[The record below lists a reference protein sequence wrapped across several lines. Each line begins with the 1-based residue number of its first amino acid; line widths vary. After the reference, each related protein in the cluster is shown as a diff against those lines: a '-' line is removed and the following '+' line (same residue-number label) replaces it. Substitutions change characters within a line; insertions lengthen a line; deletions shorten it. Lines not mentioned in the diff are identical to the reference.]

1 MTSKDLMSESYS
13 ALVSNKS
20 RSFLTMLGI
29 IIGIAAVITTLA
41 IGEGS
46 SKSIQTSIQ
55 SLGSNLITITPG
67 ASRSAGV
74 VSGGRGSATTL
85 TLADEKALASQLS
98 NISGI
103 DPEVTVRT
111 QVIADGNNTNVSD
124 VGTTP
129 DYAPDHNITM
139 SSGAFFTDTQ
149 VTNKSKVVVIGPT
162 VVADLFT
169 DGSNPVG
176 QTLAI
181 SGNVYSI
188 VGVTASK
195 GGNGLGNSDD
205 MIFMPISTVQQYIS
219 GGQTISDISISAAST
234 SVMTAVQ
241 NQATDIML
249 QQHNIADP
257 SAADFT
263 IQNQSSIVSSASS
276 ITNTLTILLAS
287 VAGISLLVGG
297 IGIMN
302 MMLTT
307 VTERT
312 REIGLRKAIGA
323 TRANINIQF
332 LTEAVLLTFVG
343 GLLGIGLGVGA
354 AWVMTKFFSVTTSV
368 SGTSIIL
375 SFCVAAGIGIVFG
388 YYPAR
393 RASRMSPIEALR
405 FE

>member
-1 MTSKDLMSESYS
+1 MGESYS
-13 ALVSNKS
+13 ALVANKS

-29 IIGIAAVITTLA
+29 IIGIAAVIATLA

-46 SKSIQTSIQ
+46 TKSIQTSIQ

-67 ASRSAGV
+67 VARGAGV
-74 VSGGRGSATTL
+74 TVSAGRGSATTL
-85 TLADEKALASQLS
+85 TLADEQALAAQLT

-103 DPEVTVRT
+103 DPELTARV
-111 QVIADGNNTNVSD
+111 QVIGDGNNTSVSD
-124 VGTTP
+124 VGTSP

-149 VTNKSKVVVIGPT
+149 VTNKAKVVVIGPT
-162 VVADLFT
+162 VVTDLFT
-169 DGSNPVG
+169 DGSNPIG
-176 QTLAI
+176 QTIAI
-181 SGNVYSI
+181 SGNVYTI
-188 VGVTASK
+188 IGVTQSK
-195 GGNGLGNSDD
+195 GGNGLGNQDD

-219 GGQTISDISISAAST
+219 GGKNISDISISASST
-234 SVMTAVQ
+234 SAMTAVQ

-249 QQHNIADP
+249 QQHNIADA
-257 SAADFT
+257 SNADFT

-343 GLLGIGLGVGA
+343 GLIGIGLGVGS
-354 AWVMTKFFSVTTSV
+354 AWVMTKFFSITTSV
-368 SGTSIIL
+368 SSTSIIL